1 MSTQLKEKQPTKSQ
15 EKVPTRDL
23 QADFHFNQHIF
34 RTIAY
39 TAAGFGLGMASS
51 LLFKHKAG
59 MTIFFAG
66 AGAGYGASGF
76 ANELQTFKNKRN
88 PTEITRRQG
97 GPSQFE
103 RTADNLKGDLQ
114 QAKNKVERGVENV
127 GGKMADQ
134 VSQTARGA
142 EEWARNASEKAQQHF
157 QGKDYRRG
165 GDDDKDDDKSK
176 KRDQTD
182 QRREQRDQRREGDAQ
197 KKDLKDQKKESE
209 SQKKQQP
216 EPKKDLKKEA
226 ESLKKDLKDQKKESD
241 SHKKDQKD
249 QKKDADSQKK
259 DQKKDT
265 DSQKKDQKDQ
275 KKGERPE
282 GNQSR
287 DANATL
293 KGGLSQTAKREEG
306 SKEHHMIG
314 NLRADQYTAKMPDQN
329 AFGGYDSPKQQ
340 WEGMNIKR
348 EDKSKGGQDKTDAD
362 KNKTYNK
369 DGQHFQDFKSNPNK
383 LGAAGEISEI
393 KKDYQRNRN
402 QAQDEEMDARR
413 RASKHAQQDLHG
425 ESRRQGNIHQVNVE
439 SETKQGFQNYQ
450 TGVAPASKTNKVEAK
465 L

>member
-1 MSTQLKEKQPTKSQ
+1 MSTQLKEKQQTKSKEQ
-15 EKVPTRDL
+15 IPARDL

-39 TAAGFGLGMASS
+39 TAAGFGLGMVSS

-66 AGAGYGASGF
+66 AGAGYGSAGF
-76 ANELQTFKNKRN
+76 VNELQNFRNKRN

-103 RTADNLKGDLQ
+103 RTTDSLKGDLQ

-127 GGKMADQ
+127 EGKIADQ

-182 QRREQRDQRREGDAQ
+182 QRREQRDQRRDTDTQ
-197 KKDLKDQKKESE
+197 KKDLKDQKKEVE
-209 SQKKQQP
+209 
-216 EPKKDLKKEA
+216 
-226 ESLKKDLKDQKKESD
+226 
-241 SHKKDQKD
+241 
-249 QKKDADSQKK
+249 SQKK
-259 DQKKDT
+259 DQPEQKKDQKEQKKEAGSQKK
-265 DSQKKDQKDQ
+265 DQPEQKKDQKDQ
-275 KKGERPE
+275 KKEGGSERSGKE
-282 GNQSR
+282 
-287 DANATL
+287 ANATL
-293 KGGLSQTAKREEG
+293 KGGLSERAKREEG
-306 SKEHHMIG
+306 SKEHRLIG
-314 NLRADQYTAKMPDQN
+314 DIRADQYTAKIPDQN
-329 AFGGYDSPKQQ
+329 AFAGYDSPKQQ

-348 EDKSKGGQDKTDAD
+348 EDQSKGGQDKTAAD
-362 KNKTYNK
+362 VNRTYNK
-369 DGQHFQDFKSNPNK
+369 EGQHFQDFRSNPNEV
-383 LGAAGEISEI
+383 GQAGEISDI

-402 QAQDEEMDARR
+402 QAQNEEMDNRR
-413 RASKHAQQDLHG
+413 RASKHAEQDLHG
-425 ESRRQGNIHQVNVE
+425 QTRKQGNIHRVNVE

-450 TGVAPASKTNKVEAK
+450 TGVAPGLKRNQVNAD